1 LQQKPSF
8 ELSGNLAAET
18 NRVRGGTNYFFS
30 ILFLSFTFNCMLN
43 GVSFSG
49 ITLLFNEPPEARKP
63 DIKWRLYVFKGGEVL
78 NG

>member
-1 LQQKPSF
+1 
-8 ELSGNLAAET
+8 
-18 NRVRGGTNYFFS
+18 
-30 ILFLSFTFNCMLN
+30 MLN
-43 GVSFSG
+43 SVSFSG